1 MLVLHN
7 RTFLFPQ
14 KIDTEDKS
22 YSNAHMY
29 TCLCWKD
36 QHRPAQPY
44 CSSTKIACWN
54 TSTTGI
60 VKTKK
65 LNIFSSSHHL
75 LTLISLQTCL
85 TFYLL
90 WNIERFWQMS
100 VFSHTFLSIQ
110 QRSMV
115 IKTGYKCSSEYLLR
129 KKVHHTGLD
138 MSKRWQNFHL
148 GAIPLKG

>member
-44 CSSTKIACWN
+44 CSSTEIACWN
-54 TSTTGI
+54 TSTPGI

-90 WNIERFWQMS
+90 WNIKRYFDKCLFFPIHFCPYSGGQWSSKLGTNALQNIFCRRKS
-100 VFSHTFLSIQ
+100 IIQVWTWVNDDRIFIWVLS
-110 QRSMV
+110 
-115 IKTGYKCSSEYLLR
+115 L
-129 KKVHHTGLD
+129 
-138 MSKRWQNFHL
+138 
-148 GAIPLKG
+148 